1 MHHKGIRTR
10 LKVDQSLMIA
20 PLLDIMFLVL
30 LFFMLNTNEGNIHSF
45 DVDIPQAQQ
54 PENRYPMEQLVVI
67 VRAEELG
74 YMINDEFV
82 AESIFI
88 PSLKDKIT
96 SLGVTQILLLASE
109 NADYGR
115 VMRLMDAMKQAGAS
129 GVSLGVENVE

>member
-30 LFFMLNTNEGNIHSF
+30 LFFMLNTSEGNIHSF
-45 DVDIPQAQQ
+45 DVDIPQAHQ

-67 VRAEELG
+67 IRSAEMG
-74 YMINDEFV
+74 YTINDDFV
-82 AESIFI
+82 AEVDFI
-88 PSLKDKIT
+88 PTLKEKIRV
-96 SLGVTQILLLASE
+96 LGVKQILLLASE
-109 NADYGR
+109 SADYGR
-115 VMRLMDAMKQAGAS
+115 VMRIMDAMKQAGAS